1 MGKMHYPYC
10 IADVECYSDSPRNFK
25 KRYFSHAYAINI
37 LKILF
42 KTNLLKPFSS
52 LSFVSHEMR
61 QSTVSPCQLL
71 LY

>member
-10 IADVECYSDSPRNFK
+10 IADVECYSDSTRK
-25 KRYFSHAYAINI
+25 KSYFSHAYAINI

-42 KTNLLKPFSS
+42 KTNFLKPFSS

-61 QSTVSPCQLL
+61 QSTVSPCQFLF
-71 LY
+71 Y